1 MNKFIYALVALVSAF
16 LLWVAISYIDI
27 VTDNITDN
35 PQHSNLN
42 AFVLLLDY
50 MEGGE

>member
-1 MNKFIYALVALVSAF
+1 MDKFIYTLVALVSAF
-16 LLWVAISYIDI
+16 FLWLALSYVDI

-50 MEGGE
+50 VEEGE

>member
-1 MNKFIYALVALVSAF
+1 MDKFIYALVSLVLAF
-16 LLWVAISYIDI
+16 FLWLTISYIDV

>member
-1 MNKFIYALVALVSAF
+1 MDKFIYALVALVSAF
-16 LLWVAISYIDI
+16 LLWLAISYVDI

-42 AFVLLLDY
+42 AFVILLDL
-50 MEGGE
+50 MEEGE

>member
-1 MNKFIYALVALVSAF
+1 MKAIQRITAGLVAAF
-16 LLWVAISYIDI
+16 LVWIAASYID
-27 VTDNITDN
+27 VVSDNITAE

-50 MEGGE
+50 MEEE